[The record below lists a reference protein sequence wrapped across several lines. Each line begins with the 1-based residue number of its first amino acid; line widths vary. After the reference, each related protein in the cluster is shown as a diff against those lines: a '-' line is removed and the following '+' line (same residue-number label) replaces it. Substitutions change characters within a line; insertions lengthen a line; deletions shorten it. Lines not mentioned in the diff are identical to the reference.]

1 MGPEGGGN
9 PPAARESAHVVL
21 AAGDARE
28 CGVLSWLLRE
38 HGYDV
43 SVVAQDD
50 SLLEKCRARR
60 ADLVVV
66 DSGRASQEQL
76 RRMRAEEQGRRTPVI
91 MLGVNR
97 LEDASR
103 ALQMGADDW
112 VGKPLSVPD
121 LLARVGARLG
131 ARAEASKARDT
142 LIKREEELE
151 QARADNRRL
160 EELATT
166 DALTGLLNRRALLD
180 RLSGEVE
187 RARRF
192 KSQISLLMVDLDH
205 FKTVNDRYGHLAGD
219 EVLRQVGDLLARVI
233 RTIDVVARYGGEE
246 FVVALPETTTVGAVV
261 FAERLRERVARQAFE
276 VAGDS
281 NFQLT
286 CSVGVATFPSPH
298 VASTEALFARA
309 DEALY
314 RAKSGG
320 RNQVRV

>member
-1 MGPEGGGN
+1 
-9 PPAARESAHVVL
+9 VL

-28 CGVLSWLLRE
+28 SGVLSWLLRE

-43 SVVAQDD
+43 SAVPAND
-50 SLLEKCRARR
+50 SLLDAFRARR
-60 ADLVVV
+60 TDLVLLDASR
-66 DSGRASQEQL
+66 DSIQEQL
-76 RRMRAEEQGRRTPVI
+76 RRMRAEDQGRRTPVI
-91 MLGVNR
+91 LLGVNR
-97 LEDASR
+97 LEDATR
-103 ALQMGADDW
+103 ALRMGADDW
-112 VGKPLSVPD
+112 VSKPLSLPE
-121 LLARVGARLG
+121 LLARIGARLR
-131 ARAEASKARDT
+131 ARTDASQARDT
-142 LIKREEELE
+142 LIRREEELE

-166 DALTGLLNRRALLD
+166 DSLTRLLNRRALLE
-180 RLSGEVE
+180 RLTGEVE
-187 RARRF
+187 RAKRF
-192 KSQISLLMVDLDH
+192 KSQLSLLMVDLDH

-219 EVLRQVGDLLARVI
+219 EVLRQIGELLARVV

-246 FVVALPETTTVGAVV
+246 FVVALPETSSEGAVV
-261 FAERLRERVARQAFE
+261 FAERLRERVASQALD
-276 VAGDS
+276 AGGAH
-281 NFQLT
+281 NFHLT